1 MSETS
6 VPAPAPAPPAA
17 GAVVLA
23 GSSGPSRPAGPPRA
37 ALQPLPRWLP
47 FEWIVASRFL
57 AEGRTQTAFIIG
69 GIAIG
74 VGVIVFMSALL
85 SGLQANFV
93 RRALTGQPHIQLL
106 PPKEVVRPLRG
117 GDGDAGGNAAG
128 GAPAALPG
136 PIVQAPLQ
144 RLKSIDQWQAVA
156 SQIRAL
162 PEVLVVAPVVGG
174 SALVLRGDAS
184 RSISVTGMEPESYFR
199 IVPMHEKVVRGS
211 ARVTGSDILIGTE
224 LASDL
229 GVGVGDKLRV
239 TAASG
244 SANTLTITG
253 VFDLGSKGANTR
265 STFMALRTAQS
276 LMGLPGGVSVL
287 DVTVADVYAAETA
300 ARRITALTGV
310 QADSWIKTNEQFFS
324 AVSAQTT
331 ANTAIRFFVALSVAF
346 GIASVLVVSV
356 VQKSREIG
364 ILRAMGISRAQI
376 MRVFLLQ
383 GGLLGLGGAL
393 AGSGLGALALMA
405 WQRFARN
412 ADGTPMFALSFEP
425 RLFVLALGLATLTG
439 LLAALAP
446 ALRAARLDP
455 VVAIRG

>member
-1 MSETS
+1 MTE
-6 VPAPAPAPPAA
+6 AA
-17 GAVVLA
+17 GPTPDAA
-23 GSSGPSRPAGPPRA
+23 A
-37 ALQPLPRWLP
+37 ALAPTARAPVALRHLPRWLP

-93 RRALTGQPHIQLL
+93 RRALTGQAHIQLL
-106 PPKEVVRPLRG
+106 PPKEVVRALRG
-117 GDGDAGGNAAG
+117 GDGSVPAG
-128 GAPAALPG
+128 ALPG
-136 PIVQAPLQ
+136 AIVQAPLQ

-156 SQIRAL
+156 RQIRAM
-162 PEVLVVAPVVGG
+162 PDVRVVAPVVSG

-184 RSISVTGMEPESYFR
+184 RSISVNGVEPESYFR
-199 IVPMHEKVVRGS
+199 IVPMDEKVVRGS
-211 ARVTGSDILIGTE
+211 ARLTGSDILIGTE

-229 GVGVGDKLRV
+229 GVDVGDKLRV
-239 TAASG
+239 TAANG

-253 VFDLGSKGANTR
+253 VFDLGSKGANSRT
-265 STFMALRTAQS
+265 TYLALRTAQS

-287 DVTVADVYAAETA
+287 DVTVADVYAAESA

-364 ILRAMGISRAQI
+364 ILRAMGISRAQV
-376 MRVFLLQ
+376 MRMFLLQ

-393 AGSGLGALALMA
+393 AGSGLGALALLA
-405 WQRFARN
+405 WQRLARN
-412 ADGTPMFALSFEP
+412 ADGTPMFQLSFEP
-425 RLFVLALGLATLTG
+425 TLFLLALGLATLTG
-439 LLAALAP
+439 LLAAVAP